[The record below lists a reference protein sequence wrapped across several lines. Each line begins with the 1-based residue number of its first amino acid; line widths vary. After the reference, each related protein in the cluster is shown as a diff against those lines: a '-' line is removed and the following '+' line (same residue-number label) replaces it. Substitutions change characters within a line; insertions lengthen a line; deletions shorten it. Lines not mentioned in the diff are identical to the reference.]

1 MLRWRG
7 DTEAR
12 NAVYANRNRLR
23 SAVGKESMRQ
33 RAEIVE
39 RSFAH
44 NLERGGMRR
53 TWLRGRENVHKRY
66 LIHVAGHNLGILMR
80 LLIGAG
86 TPKEA
91 AARAFLFVNYRDD
104 TLAIVIFALDQ
115 AGLGILVVIVA
126 TEPI

>member
-1 MLRWRG
+1 
-7 DTEAR
+7 
-12 NAVYANRNRLR
+12 
-23 SAVGKESMRQ
+23 
-33 RAEIVE
+33 
-39 RSFAH
+39 
-44 NLERGGMRR
+44 
-53 TWLRGRENVHKRY
+53 
-66 LIHVAGHNLGILMR
+66 MR

-91 AARAFLFVNYRDD
+91 AARGRAFLFANYRDD

>member
-1 MLRWRG
+1 
-7 DTEAR
+7 
-12 NAVYANRNRLR
+12 
-23 SAVGKESMRQ
+23 
-33 RAEIVE
+33 
-39 RSFAH
+39 
-44 NLERGGMRR
+44 
-53 TWLRGRENVHKRY
+53 
-66 LIHVAGHNLGILMR
+66 MR

-91 AARAFLFVNYRDD
+91 AARGRAFLFVIYRDD